1 MEVSVQVELSEEEI
15 LKGKSFENVLM
26 KFLETI
32 EEIKEKEE
40 ETK

>member
-15 LKGKSFENVLM
+15 LKEKSFENVLM

>member
-1 MEVSVQVELSEEEI
+1 MEVSVQVGLSEEEI
-15 LKGKSFENVLM
+15 LKGKSFEDVLM

-40 ETK
+40 ETE